1 MDNLT
6 DATMLIA
13 ELTSKLAE
21 LDRKVSVYRLG
32 MAAEF
37 TKHSEELL
45 KTVPED
51 VAYHVSRAIEESLPN
66 YPSLYPPG
74 SSPSSQSPHPSVL
87 DEIAWRGNKSPPP
100 ILPHTS
106 GQPKFPQNHHSPQSP
121 QSIQRERDQEFSG
134 LFVPSYLPLL
144 ESVDRP
150 AHLPTPSPGASGST
164 ELDSTDTAGL
174 TQSSRDRRDRE
185 RYRPSP
191 LRRTTDTSV
200 DSVASDTSSA
210 KIRKSALRRSSS
222 SSKADS
228 PRDPRRVRFDFEGKE
243 VLPSSSPK
251 SSSDTLTIT
260 DSTRPREKSA
270 LADDSYT
277 TSVGDVEGEQDN
289 FTAKPKK
296 VSSTQALRALSKE
309 PLDEG
314 TVWTVVNPGTGS
326 EESLEAVKNRI
337 TPKLTSPSA
346 SSLPSNMTEKM
357 APDDTQA
364 DTICPALTEPKKE
377 VEVEKPAAMM
387 EESEEEK
394 SESDDEPALFMVS
407 KRVYKK
413 KSKGTLL
420 QDHQQSD
427 SYATKLAPSPIPA
440 TQSVASTS
448 PATPVP
454 TTTASRAL
462 TDAEVPLRAVGNVTG
477 IMGEGATGKAGTGH
491 KNGHPAASSS
501 ADDGDEDELF
511 AFDGDE
517 KDGNKAEKYLPET
530 IDEDEE
536 HNDEMVTRPAKSHQA
551 HSDLPSS
558 PPINVPAR
566 ARPSPEHRIPKKVPP
581 HPESTRQPSTSI
593 GSLGNRSLT
602 PGPVKDQQLLE
613 KVSKLDVE
621 VPFFVGSVNGRSG
634 PDASNVK
641 SYQASLMSP
650 TQASGSFASG
660 SFAERLMWE
669 KSQGILYDS
678 DAEDNK
684 KNDQQNR
691 R

>member
-32 MAAEF
+32 MATEF

-45 KTVPED
+45 KNVPED
-51 VAYHVSRAIEESLPN
+51 VAYRVSQAIEDLLPN
-66 YPSLYPPG
+66 FPSLYPPG
-74 SSPSSQSPHPSVL
+74 SLQSSRSPTPTIPDQIPWH
-87 DEIAWRGNKSPPP
+87 GNKSPPP

-106 GQPKFPQNHHSPQSP
+106 GQPKEPQNHDSSPTS

-150 AHLPTPSPGASGST
+150 LHLPTTSPDSPGSVELENTST
-164 ELDSTDTAGL
+164 APL
-174 TQSSRDRRDRE
+174 TQSSDGRRE
-185 RYRPSP
+185 RHRPSP

-200 DSVASDTSSA
+200 DSVVSDTSSA
-210 KIRKSALRRSSS
+210 KTRKSALRRSSS
-222 SSKADS
+222 SSKVDS

-251 SSSDTLTIT
+251 ASTDTLINA
-260 DSTRPREKSA
+260 DVTRSQEKSA
-270 LADDSYT
+270 LADDSYST
-277 TSVGDVEGEQDN
+277 PVGDIEGEQDEH
-289 FTAKPKK
+289 TAKPKK
-296 VSSTQALRALSKE
+296 VSSTQALRALSKA

-314 TVWTVVNPGTGS
+314 TVWTVVNPGSGS
-326 EESLEAVKNRI
+326 EESLDTEKIRCTQETN
-337 TPKLTSPSA
+337 SPR
-346 SSLPSNMTEKM
+346 SSQLADGMTEKM
-357 APDDTQA
+357 APKNIQA
-364 DTICPALTEPKKE
+364 ATTHQVVDELEKE
-377 VEVEKPAAMM
+377 VEAEKSTTTM
-387 EESEEEK
+387 EESEEEQ

-407 KRVYKK
+407 KRGLKK
-413 KSKGTLL
+413 KSKGKSSL
-420 QDHQQSD
+420 QDEKRSET
-427 SYATKLAPSPIPA
+427 YATKLTPSPLPA
-440 TQSVASTS
+440 AQSAASTS
-448 PATPVP
+448 PPIVSSP
-454 TTTASRAL
+454 TTTVPHVP
-462 TDAEVPLRAVGNVTG
+462 TDSEEPLRSVGK
-477 IMGEGATGKAGTGH
+477 ATGVVEAGVTAKAETGH
-491 KNGHPAASSS
+491 ENVHSVVSSTE
-501 ADDGDEDELF
+501 DDEDELF
-511 AFDGDE
+511 SFDGDE
-517 KDGNKAEKYLPET
+517 KNGNKAEKYLPESY
-530 IDEDEE
+530 DEDAEPDEE
-536 HNDEMVTRPAKSHQA
+536 VVSLPTTSHQT

-558 PPINVPAR
+558 PPINVPVR

-613 KVSKLDVE
+613 KVSKLDME

-650 TQASGSFASG
+650 NQASG

-678 DAEDNK
+678 DAEDS
-684 KNDQQNR
+684 KNDKSGRQNR